1 LGKELPCSLGRPFG
15 ARALLAV
22 AAVTGPGRQQRRE
35 KRVQGRFWFSQ
46 EEILRLRRLIQ
57 LKDAGGPE
65 ARGMIRAKLE
75 PMNFY
80 AEDFG
85 PDYDDLTK
93 SQFERLLN
101 TGKVRVLELNDSP
114 TIHGLGRRP
123 NRDPRGTNFKSAY
136 NNIQQRCD
144 TCPGT
149 EVLEPKRPSIRRS
162 DQ

>member
-1 LGKELPCSLGRPFG
+1 MRVFLGTISLSIPC
-15 ARALLAV
+15 
-22 AAVTGPGRQQRRE
+22 
-35 KRVQGRFWFSQ
+35 
-46 EEILRLRRLIQ
+46 LRLSSHLQ
-57 LKDAGGPE
+57 SD
-65 ARGMIRAKLE
+65 
-75 PMNFY
+75 
-80 AEDFG
+80 
-85 PDYDDLTK
+85 
-93 SQFERLLN
+93 
-101 TGKVRVLELNDSP
+101 VRSP